1 MVGLAHWQ
9 DVRERKRRKVLS
21 GLLTLAWMDLLMQA
35 CARTPLTGRQDEHQ
49 IGAMG
54 HRPRFCS
61 SVTTAAALMVEP
73 AARKGTRRS
82 RAVWVVPSLKLPS

>member
-61 SVTTAAALMVEP
+61 SVTTAAAAALVEP
-73 AARKGTRRS
+73 AARKGRS
-82 RAVWVVPSLKLPS
+82 RAVWVVPSLKLLS

>member
-54 HRPRFCS
+54 HCS
-61 SVTTAAALMVEP
+61 SVTTAVALMVEP
-73 AARKGTRRS
+73 AARKGRS
-82 RAVWVVPSLKLPS
+82 RAGWVVPSLKLLS